1 MQVNQ
6 QQSAILIIA
15 VNNPI
20 LLTEM
25 LVLTL
30 LLTVNIY
37 VNTYIKIDTPT
48 SEISIVN
55 VNVKAVFLN

>member
-37 VNTYIKIDTPT
+37 VNTYIKIAILTLQFP
-48 SEISIVN
+48 IVN
-55 VNVKAVFLN
+55 VNVKSKRNI